1 MSVAMA
7 GRDVEGAPNSSNAVS
22 RDVLVAGAGSIAS
35 GKAPAV
41 ITVDLAA
48 RGETKQAQLELS
60 ISPVKVATNE
70 AYVIVATQ
78 VDSAETG
85 KELGSFSFFPPPREG
100 EIRRYLVDLPSISPE
115 MKAAGKT
122 LAKVSIRLVPVELG
136 KTARFILGADR
147 RGEHRDRIIRR
158 VRGGEMVGGYSVR
171 TGAAGAPLALAAL
184 PGTATALRTSSI
196 MARAIS
202 SSPMITV
209 VAPCFFR

>member
-1 MSVAMA
+1 MA

-41 ITVDLAA
+41 ITIDLAA

-85 KELGSFSFFPPPREG
+85 KLVFLFSTAARRRNSAVPGRPSVNLARDEGCREDAR
-100 EIRRYLVDLPSISPE
+100 ESLNQTR
-115 MKAAGKT
+115 AG
-122 LAKVSIRLVPVELG
+122 RLG
-136 KTARFILGADR
+136 KTTRFILGADR

>member
-1 MSVAMA
+1 MAKHRWIGFLVLPGCVALAASMSVAMA

-122 LAKVSIRLVPVELG
+122 LAKVSIRLVPVDSAKPL
-136 KTARFILGADR
+136 
-147 RGEHRDRIIRR
+147 
-158 VRGGEMVGGYSVR
+158 VSSSVR
-171 TGAAGAPLALAAL
+171 IVGASIVTG
-184 PGTATALRTSSI
+184 
-196 MARAIS
+196 
-202 SSPMITV
+202 
-209 VAPCFFR
+209 